1 MREMNQIQVEL
12 QAIYGTD
19 KDIANAAWTSS
30 TTLQGKEK
38 RTDADIARVVKMVI
52 EEKHGVPVE
61 SIIFKFWYRWP
72 IKTDRQH
79 MTHRIASHNGMS
91 SRYRTMPEEWH
102 HCPESVNTI
111 LEKVYAEDFIET
123 YEKLCQQA
131 NMEYRN
137 LLNHLKFCEKSELI
151 TNTDYKRVREWAVGL
166 LPLNN
171 LTERVSI
178 FNLRSFANYQKLRNS
193 VHAQEEIRLAA
204 QMMLEEVE
212 ETNICPVVINV
223 LKEQEWNI

>member
-1 MREMNQIQVEL
+1 MKEMNQIQVEL

-19 KDIANAAWTSS
+19 RDVANAAWTSS
-30 TTLQGKEK
+30 MTLQGKEK
-38 RTDADIARVVKMVI
+38 RTDVDVERVVKMLI
-52 EEKHGVPVE
+52 HDRHSVPVE

-79 MTHRIASHNGMS
+79 MTHRMASHNGMS

-102 HCPESVNTI
+102 HCPSSVRSI
-111 LEKVYAEDFIET
+111 LERTEEINFINE
-123 YEKLCQQA
+123 YEHSCKRA
-131 NMEYRN
+131 NIQYRE
-137 LLNHLKFCEKSELI
+137 LLNHLKECEKLQLI
-151 TNTDYKRVREWAVGL
+151 TNEEYKRVREWAVGI

-193 VHAQEEIRLAA
+193 IHAQEEIRLAA
-204 QMMLEEVE
+204 QMMLQEVE
-212 ETNICPVVINV
+212 EANVCPVVINA
-223 LKEQEWNI
+223 LKEIQWEI